1 MKLTLRADLGAGL
14 GGAGVVGEGWEEESE
29 VAFPQ
34 TPPQSP
40 FQKLL
45 GVLNSSEKELT
56 QYGNK

>member
-1 MKLTLRADLGAGL
+1 MKLILRADLGAGL
-14 GGAGVVGEGWEEESE
+14 GGAGVAGEGWGEESE

-45 GVLNSSEKELT
+45 GVLSQQL
-56 QYGNK
+56 

>member
-1 MKLTLRADLGAGL
+1 M
-14 GGAGVVGEGWEEESE
+14 
-29 VAFPQ
+29 AFPQ

-56 QYGNK
+56 QCGKSKLSRKFAPTCLLMCVK